1 MQTPGERTDIKSN
14 EKKRVSVEEQIE
26 IEKQYQ
32 RRLDEMA
39 EARTKAKHIG
49 LMGCFF
55 AVLFGT
61 QAYCLWKR
69 RSDNR

>member
-1 MQTPGERTDIKSN
+1 MQTPGERTDLN
-14 EKKRVSVEEQIE
+14 EKKRVSVEEKLD

-32 RRLDEMA
+32 RRLDEMDN
-39 EARTKAKHIG
+39 ARMKTKHIG
-49 LMGCFF
+49 LMGCFL